1 MGKGGAVLKSCLVVS
16 SFDKFSD
23 ALSEPLKQSGIYRTD
38 TAASADAAR
47 RILIDKEYD
56 LIIITAPLSDE
67 AGLTFAKDVS
77 EGHDCG
83 IILCCRPEKQS
94 AVEADLAPYGVFVLP
109 LPVNRQVFYS
119 AVRFSN
125 AAVQRLGK
133 LRKKERQLQKQLDDI
148 KLIDRAKCCLIQCLG
163 MTEQQA
169 HRHIEKQAMD
179 LRRPRR
185 AIAEDILKTYEL

>member
-1 MGKGGAVLKSCLVVS
+1 M
-16 SFDKFSD
+16 
-23 ALSEPLKQSGIYRTD
+23 
-38 TAASADAAR
+38 
-47 RILIDKEYD
+47 
-56 LIIITAPLSDE
+56 
-67 AGLTFAKDVS
+67 TFAKDVS

-133 LRKKERQLQKQLDDI
+133 LRKKERQLQ
-148 KLIDRAKCCLIQCLG
+148 RCV
-163 MTEQQA
+163 
-169 HRHIEKQAMD
+169 
-179 LRRPRR
+179 
-185 AIAEDILKTYEL
+185 

>member
-1 MGKGGAVLKSCLVVS
+1 MKSCLVVS

-133 LRKKERQLQKQLDDI
+133 LRKK
-148 KLIDRAKCCLIQCLG
+148 CLG

-169 HRHIEKQAMD
+169 HRHIEKQVMD

-185 AIAEDILKTYEL
+185 AIAEDILKTYEM